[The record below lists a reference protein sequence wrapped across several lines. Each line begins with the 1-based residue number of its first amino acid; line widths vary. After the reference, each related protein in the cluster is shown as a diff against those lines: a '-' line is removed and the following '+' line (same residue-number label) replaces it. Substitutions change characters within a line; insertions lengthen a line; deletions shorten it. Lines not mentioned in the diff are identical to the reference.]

1 MGRDTRRS
9 RLVIAVLLVLAF
21 TLITVD
27 YRTGDSATG
36 VRGALHSVVG
46 GVENAV
52 TTVTRPIGR
61 TVSSLTHPNRYHDRA
76 DRLAEENA
84 TLRRSIADDAEIDR
98 LAGELSALRLLA
110 DKGQYTIVPARV
122 IAVGDVTGMDWTVT
136 INAGRRDG
144 LAVDKVVVNTAGL
157 VGTVASVTDQTAVI
171 KLICDPTSR
180 IGARL
185 ETTQLLGAVAG
196 GQGPKNLTFTLYDAS
211 YQVKEGDRL
220 VTFGSLD
227 YVAGVP
233 IGEVTKV
240 VDVGGLSRTA
250 EVRPF
255 VSIGTLDLV
264 GVIVGG
270 PPGDPGDRVLPPR
283 EVPPAGGTQPPADAP
298 ASTAPAGTAPAG
310 QDAAGGQQQAGQ
322 QGAGQQ
328 GAGQP
333 SQGRNQAGTGAS
345 TQGAG

>member
-9 RLVIAVLLVLAF
+9 RLVIAALLVLAF
-21 TLITVD
+21 TLITLD

-36 VRGALHSVVG
+36 VRGVLHSAVG

-52 TTVTRPIGR
+52 TTVTRPVGR

-76 DRLAEENA
+76 DRLGEENA
-84 TLRRSIADDAEIDR
+84 ALRRQIADGAEIDR
-98 LAGELSALRLLA
+98 LAGDLSDLRLLA

-144 LAVDKVVVNTAGL
+144 LAVDKVVVNASGL
-157 VGTVASVTDQTAVI
+157 VGTVASVTDSTAVI
-171 KLICDPTSR
+171 KLLCDPTSR

-196 GQGPKNLTFTLYDAS
+196 GQGPSSLTFTLYDAS
-211 YQVKEGDRL
+211 YQVKKGDRL

-255 VSIGTLDLV
+255 VSVGTLDMV
-264 GVIVGG
+264 GVVIGG
-270 PPGDPGDRVLPPR
+270 PPADPGDRVLPPR
-283 EVPPAGGTQPPADAP
+283 PAPAPDAAQPP
-298 ASTAPAGTAPAG
+298 
-310 QDAAGGQQQAGQ
+310 
-322 QGAGQQ
+322 
-328 GAGQP
+328 AGQP
-333 SQGRNQAGTGAS
+333 SAPAQPDGAQQPAGQPQAGQPQAGQPQGGQA
-345 TQGAG
+345 QGGAGVPAAAGAG

>member
-21 TLITVD
+21 TLITLD
-27 YRTGDSATG
+27 YRTSDSAPGARG
-36 VRGALHSVVG
+36 VLHSIVG

-52 TTVTRPIGR
+52 TTVTRPVGR

-76 DRLAEENA
+76 DRLTEENA
-84 TLRRSIADDAEIDR
+84 QLRRQISDDAEIDR
-98 LAGELSALRLLA
+98 LAGELSDLRLLA

-144 LAVDKVVVNTAGL
+144 LAVDKVVVNAAGL
-157 VGTVASVTDQTAVI
+157 VGTVTSVTDSTAVV
-171 KLICDPTSR
+171 KLICDPSSR

-185 ETTQLLGAVAG
+185 EQTKLLGAVAG
-196 GQGPKNLTFTLYDAS
+196 GQGPSTLTFTLYDAS
-211 YQVKEGDRL
+211 YQVQKGDRL

-233 IGEVTKV
+233 IGEVTEV

-270 PPGDPGDRVLPPR
+270 PAADPGDRVLPPR
-283 EVPPAGGTQPPADAP
+283 AVPGSGAAGSTDGQAP
-298 ASTAPAGTAPAG
+298 SGQAPAGQAQSGGAPAG
-310 QDAAGGQQQAGQ
+310 QDPAGGGAPAA
-322 QGAGQQ
+322 QGAG
-328 GAGQP
+328 
-333 SQGRNQAGTGAS
+333 
-345 TQGAG
+345 